1 MAAGAALAPA
11 AGAQTPSD
19 DASLRSLSIES
30 DIAQTRMF
38 PEFDP
43 DVDRYDVAVPSGET
57 EVTVKVATNHS
68 GASVVLESTREGRC
82 CTDELDYDANTDAH
96 ALELWTEG
104 HTSMTIKVT
113 AEDGST
119 TREYV
124 VYVDVASSDAKGWR
138 VYNDVPM
145 DRLVDEPQ
153 LPEHYI
159 RGLWADESRVL
170 TTARRHGTKDGEFYL
185 DQKLYAFDAADSS
198 RLPDEEFVLSGRP
211 YAGIWADGTT
221 LWALDTD
228 GTLRA
233 YSRSDGSE
241 ISGLSTDVS
250 RDGYYSRRAVDA
262 PRGIWSDGDTL
273 WVVDRDNAKVF
284 AFALPGPNCSNGNN
298 YCRQSTNDF
307 DLHADND
314 NPWGIT
320 AGKSSPT
327 ATEIDTWWVT
337 NVTVDKTTGRTLDK
351 RLFAYVYSEDSE
363 INGTR
368 IEARDIDL
376 KETLNLTSW
385 QQYFYGL
392 AATDTIMYVAE
403 YITNRVY
410 SFNMPGVTGPV
421 APALVSSDAT
431 LSTLSLT
438 DDSSNAI
445 SYTPTLTPGHFIYTA
460 NVEPDVT
467 SVTVTAIPTN
477 HPNASAEVIVEG
489 QIHDDGVVS
498 LKDGT
503 NTIVVR
509 VTAQDGTTKDYTV
522 RITRRA
528 KSTDATLDMLEFLDM
543 QELPNVTLDP
553 AFSLAT
559 ETYTASVVNGVE
571 STTVTPTLNDSAA
584 SFVIQL
590 DGVTDADGV
599 IDLAVGANV
608 ITVVVTAEDD
618 SATKTYKVTVTRA
631 GPPPSQDATLNGLDL
646 TDVTLVPE
654 FLSTTETYTASVGNG
669 VVFTAVTPT
678 LNDSAASFVIQ
689 LDGVTDADGVID
701 LAVGANVIMVVVTA
715 EDPSTMITYK
725 VTVTRA
731 QKPISTDAT
740 LDMLEFLDM
749 QELPN
754 VTLDPAFSATVTEY
768 TALVANGVTATKVT
782 PTLNSDAASFVIQ
795 LGGVTDVD
803 GVIDLAVG
811 ANVITVVVTAED
823 TSTMITYKVTVTRA
837 QKPISTDAT
846 LDMLVLSGVT
856 LDPAF
861 SAAVTEYT
869 ALVANGVTATKVTPT
884 LNSDAASYA
893 ILLDEVADDEDIDL
907 AVGDNVITVVVTAED
922 DSTMITYKV
931 TVTRE
936 ARSKSTDATLDMLV
950 LSGVT
955 LNPAFSAAETEYTAL
970 VANGVE
976 STTVTPTLNH
986 SAANYAVTLD
996 DVDDDNE
1003 IDLAVGANVIKVVVT
1018 AEDDS
1023 TMITYKVTVTR
1034 DTKPA
1039 ETDATLANLVLSDVT
1054 LDPTFRRLHETYT
1067 ASVANGVASTTVTPT
1082 LYSSA
1087 ASYAI
1092 LLDEV
1097 ADDEEINL
1105 AVGANV
1111 IEVVVTAENGTDMKT
1126 YTVTVTRAASGS
1138 QPPVTT
1144 TPGNTN
1150 PGNGFVYTGNFNPG
1164 TGSSNPGTT
1173 TVGDSSGDGSDSDD
1187 ESDDV
1192 TPLEDAGDAGTE
1204 TEAAINALHRLAVFT
1219 GTLCQ
1224 SNRLCPNDPLQ
1235 RWIAAVWLVRLIDG
1249 DDPAAVTES
1258 RFEDV
1263 NASSMWEDSVWYAP
1277 HVERLADL
1285 EVTVGCTL
1293 DPLRFCPDVNLTR
1306 AQVASWVARAFDL
1319 ESAEPQGFADAVG
1332 SVHEANINA
1341 VVAAGVMSGCSTD
1354 PKNFCLYDTV
1364 TKGEMAR
1371 YVYAARNVS
1380 LGLS

>member
-1 MAAGAALAPA
+1 MMTAGVALAPT
-11 AGAQTPSD
+11 AGAQQLSD
-19 DASLRSLSIES
+19 DASLESLSVVS
-30 DIAQTRMF
+30 GVGQTKMT
-38 PEFDP
+38 PAFDP
-43 DVDRYDVAVPSGET
+43 EITDYFVAAPSEGDMVTVNVLPNHDRATLRWIGRDADPNLPGHQVAVTAGTT
-57 EVTVKVATNHS
+57 E
-68 GASVVLESTREGRC
+68 SVSVRVE
-82 CTDELDYDANTDAH
+82 
-96 ALELWTEG
+96 
-104 HTSMTIKVT
+104 
-113 AEDGST
+113 AEDGET
-119 TREYV
+119 YGRFYGIR
-124 VYVDVASSDAKGWR
+124 VARASNLERGWR
-138 VYNDVPM
+138 VYDDVLF
-145 DRLVDEPQ
+145 DDIVDDSRLPN
-153 LPEHYI
+153 HYLD
-159 RGLWADESRVL
+159 GLWADEDRVFVSAL
-170 TTARRHGTKDGEFYL
+170 RHDPF
-185 DQKLYAFDAADSS
+185 DQKLYAFSAADSS
-198 RLPDEEFVLSGRP
+198 RRPDDEFVLSGRP
-211 YAGIWADGTT
+211 DSGIWSDGTT
-221 LWALDTD
+221 LWALDSY

-233 YSRSDGSE
+233 YNLSDGSE
-241 ISGLSTDVS
+241 IPEWSADLTPDGFYDTRDV
-250 RDGYYSRRAVDA
+250 DE

-273 WVVDRDNAKVF
+273 WVVDKDNAKVV
-284 AFALPGPNCSNGNN
+284 AFALPTKCSNNDN
-298 YCRQSTNDF
+298 YCRQPLKDF
-307 DLHADND
+307 DLAAEND

-320 AGKSSPT
+320 AGWSGVGPDRVV
-327 ATEIDTWWVT
+327 DTWWVT
-337 NVTVDKTTGRTLDK
+337 NATEDRAGENELDK
-351 RLFAYVYSEDSE
+351 KLYAYNADGSRNSDL
-363 INGTR
+363 
-368 IEARDIDL
+368 DFDL
-376 KETLNLTSW
+376 KQLDISNL
-385 QQYFYGL
+385 QQFYYGL
-392 AATDTIMYVAE
+392 AATETIMYVAE
-403 YITNRVY
+403 FITGRIY
-410 SFNMPGVTGPV
+410 SFSMPGVSGPIG
-421 APALVSSDAT
+421 PALVSSDAT
-431 LSTLSLT
+431 LGTLRLE
-438 DDSSNAI
+438 DDSSTEIPLN
-445 SYTPTLTPGHFIYTA
+445 PTLTPGQFIYTA
-460 NVEPDVT
+460 NVELDVT

-477 HPNASAEVIVEG
+477 HPNASAEVIVDG

-509 VTAQDGTTKDYTV
+509 VTAQDGTTKDHTV

-553 AFSLAT
+553 AFSSAT

-689 LDGVTDADGVID
+689 LDGVTDVDGVID

-861 SAAVTEYT
+861 SAAETEYT

-955 LNPAFSAAETEYTAL
+955 LDPAFSAAETEYTAL
-970 VANGVE
+970 VANGVY

-1204 TEAAINALHRLAVFT
+1204 TEAAINALHRLGVFT

-1224 SNRLCPNDPLQ
+1224 SNRLCPNDPMQ

-1249 DDPAAVTES
+1249 DDPAPVTES

-1285 EVTVGCTL
+1285 EVTVGCTQ

-1306 AQVASWVARAFDL
+1306 AQVASWLARAFDL

-1354 PKNFCLYDTV
+1354 PKNFCLDDTV

>member
-1 MAAGAALAPA
+1 MMTAGVALAPT
-11 AGAQTPSD
+11 AGGQQLSD
-19 DASLRSLSIES
+19 DASLESLSVVS
-30 DIAQTRMF
+30 GVGQTKMT
-38 PEFDP
+38 PAFDP
-43 DVDRYDVAVPSGET
+43 EITDYFVAAPSEGDMVTVNVLPNHDRATLRWIGRDADPNLPGHQVAVTAGTT
-57 EVTVKVATNHS
+57 E
-68 GASVVLESTREGRC
+68 SVSVRVE
-82 CTDELDYDANTDAH
+82 
-96 ALELWTEG
+96 
-104 HTSMTIKVT
+104 
-113 AEDGST
+113 AEDGET
-119 TREYV
+119 YGRFYGIR
-124 VYVDVASSDAKGWR
+124 VARASNLERGWR
-138 VYNDVPM
+138 VYDDVLF
-145 DRLVDEPQ
+145 DDIVDDSRLPN
-153 LPEHYI
+153 HYLA
-159 RGLWADESRVL
+159 GLWADEDRVFVS
-170 TTARRHGTKDGEFYL
+170 AFRHDPF
-185 DQKLYAFDAADSS
+185 DQKLYAFSAADSS
-198 RLPDEEFVLSGRP
+198 RRPDDEFVLSGRP
-211 YAGIWADGTT
+211 DSGIWSDGTT
-221 LWALDTD
+221 LWALDSY

-233 YSRSDGSE
+233 YNLSDGSE
-241 ISGLSTDVS
+241 IPEWSADLTPDGFYDTRDV
-250 RDGYYSRRAVDA
+250 DE

-273 WVVDRDNAKVF
+273 WVVDKDNAKVV
-284 AFALPGPNCSNGNN
+284 AFALPTKCSNNDN
-298 YCRQSTNDF
+298 YCRQPLKDF
-307 DLHADND
+307 DLAAEND

-320 AGKSSPT
+320 AGWSGVGPDRVV
-327 ATEIDTWWVT
+327 DTWWVT
-337 NVTVDKTTGRTLDK
+337 NATEDRAGENDLDK
-351 RLFAYVYSEDSE
+351 KLYAYNADGSRNSDLDF
-363 INGTR
+363 NLKQL
-368 IEARDIDL
+368 DIS
-376 KETLNLTSW
+376 NL
-385 QQYFYGL
+385 QQFYYGL
-392 AATDTIMYVAE
+392 AATETIMYVADF
-403 YITNRVY
+403 ITGRIY
-410 SFNMPGVTGPV
+410 SFSMPGVSGPIG
-421 APALVSSDAT
+421 PALVSSDAT
-431 LSTLSLT
+431 LSSLSLT

-553 AFSLAT
+553 AFSSAT

-608 ITVVVTAEDD
+608 IMVVVTAEDD

-631 GPPPSQDATLNGLDL
+631 GPPPSKDATLNGLDL

-1204 TEAAINALHRLAVFT
+1204 TEAAINALHRLGVFT

-1224 SNRLCPNDPLQ
+1224 SNRLCPNDPMQ

-1249 DDPAAVTES
+1249 DDPAPVTES

-1285 EVTVGCTL
+1285 EVTVGCTQ

-1319 ESAEPQGFADAVG
+1319 ESDESQGFVDAVG

-1354 PKNFCLYDTV
+1354 PKNFCLDDTV